1 MKRLLIIFCGCAIIG
16 TTIYSLS
23 VVYQKTDSKIH
34 YEQNKKIQNM
44 TIQEL
49 DAKVQSG
56 ELEKAV
62 FSGGCFW
69 CTEASYDDSFGVV
82 QAMSGFFGGTLPNP
96 TYEQHGDHREG
107 VLVYFNT
114 ASTTY
119 KKLLVNYWTHID
131 PTQDNGQFA
140 DIGSSYKTAIYYFSE
155 DQKRYAEESKKIL
168 EDSKKFGD
176 KKIAV
181 EIIDGRPFT
190 FYPAEEY
197 HQNYAD
203 KNPVRYNYY
212 KEGSGRAQFMQDHW
226 YKDTTFNK
234 FLESS
239 DALSQSGSS
248 GNKSSIQPW
257 HTFTEEDKMERLTE
271 LSEVQVRVTQ
281 HEGTEK
287 PFENEYDKNYEKG
300 IYVDIVSGEPLFL
313 STNKFNSG
321 TGWPSFVRPIS
332 EKNVTI
338 KNDFRL
344 FYTRSEVRS
353 AVADSH
359 LGHVFDDGPKDRG
372 GKRYCMNSAALR
384 FVPLDKMEE
393 EGYGEFVSRV
403 Q

>member
-1 MKRLLIIFCGCAIIG
+1 MGAS
-16 TTIYSLS
+16 IYSFSIL
-23 VVYQKTDSKIH
+23 YQKTDSKIH

-49 DAKVQSG
+49 DKKVESG

-82 QAMSGFFGGTLPNP
+82 QAVSGFFGGTLPHP

-131 PTQDNGQFA
+131 PTQTNGQFA
-140 DIGSSYKTAIYYFSE
+140 DIGSSYKTAIYYFNE
-155 DQKRYAEESKKIL
+155 NQKRYAEESKKIL

-181 EIIDGRPFT
+181 EIIDGSPFI
-190 FYPAEEY
+190 FYPAEAY
-197 HQNYAD
+197 HQNYAE

-212 KEGSGRAQFMQDHW
+212 KEGSGRAQFIQDNW
-226 YKDTTFNK
+226 YKDTTFKK

-239 DALSQSGSS
+239 NTMSQSGSS
-248 GNKSSIQPW
+248 TSKSSIQPW
-257 HTFTEEDKMERLTE
+257 YTFTEEDKMERLAE

-313 STNKFNSG
+313 STDKFDSG
-321 TGWPSFVRPIS
+321 TGWPSFVRPVS
-332 EKNVTI
+332 EKNVTL

-353 AVADSH
+353 AIADSH
-359 LGHVFDDGPKDRG
+359 LGHVFDDGSKDRG

-393 EGYGEFVSRV
+393 EGYGEFISRV